1 MSCACEHK
9 KMSSEYKRM
18 RRLAKATAKLN
29 DKTVAL
35 YKNDDGTYEFT
46 TDIEIDKPNVE
57 YISPY

>member
-9 KMSSEYKRM
+9 KLASEYERM
-18 RRLAKATAKLN
+18 RRLAKTTALLH

-35 YKNDDGTYEFT
+35 FRKEDGTYDFT
-46 TDIEIDKPNVE
+46 IDTEIDKPNIE